1 MHTLSKNLKLHE
13 LKIVQWNCFKLT
25 QARIFELGEF
35 LKEFQPDIISI
46 QEIKMNQEQ
55 ANLFLRLD
63 GYSVHYRPRNK
74 NADFGGGTAVIVKD
88 SIAHVA
94 IVDLDKDLDHIGVKI
109 VTNDFNF
116 NLVSLYSPLNT
127 LKFET
132 VKKYS
137 ELGSELFI
145 LGDLNAKT
153 RTIGC
158 RSLDNN
164 G

>member
-1 MHTLSKNLKLHE
+1 
-13 LKIVQWNCFKLT
+13 
-25 QARIFELGEF
+25 
-35 LKEFQPDIISI
+35 
-46 QEIKMNQEQ
+46 MNQEQ

-153 RTIGC
+153 RTVGC

-164 G
+164 GKVLDEILSSDLDLYVLNDKSPIYYIFNYDYSEILDLFL